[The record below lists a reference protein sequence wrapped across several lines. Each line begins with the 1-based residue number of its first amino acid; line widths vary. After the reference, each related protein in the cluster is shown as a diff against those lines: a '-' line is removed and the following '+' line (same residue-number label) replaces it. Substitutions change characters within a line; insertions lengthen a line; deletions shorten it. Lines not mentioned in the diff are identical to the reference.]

1 MRRRVPTTDELLA
14 GVAEIAG
21 DGFCNRHELQA
32 RFRRVAGRDFRRALA
47 RAVNGGLLLSR
58 RVRGR
63 THLAISPEGWRS
75 LRGEEAT

>member
-1 MRRRVPTTDELLA
+1 MS

-21 DGFCNRHELQA
+21 DGYCRRHDLQT
-32 RFRRVAGRDFRRALA
+32 RFPRVGARDFRRALA

-58 RVRGR
+58 RLRGG